1 MLVSERRIAADSATA
16 RAPTV
21 PGRSA
26 PYPYST
32 GRLVTHVF
40 RQAHALRLR
49 CLRPHRRGPR
59 GVTYDTVLATRRLGG
74 RRRGVARGSPPP
86 HRVVARGSERRSL
99 ARPRAPCRLAGGAGR
114 AGILD
119 VQARGRRETAWP
131 RERPTE

>member
-86 HRVVARGSERRSL
+86 HRVVARGSERPSR
-99 ARPRAPCRLAGGAGR
+99 ARQWSWSSC
-114 AGILD
+114 
-119 VQARGRRETAWP
+119 TAWRSP
-131 RERPTE
+131 RPTVGSVSPTCRRGATR

>member
-1 MLVSERRIAADSATA
+1 MLVSERGIAADSATA

-21 PGRSA
+21 LGRSA

-49 CLRPHRRGPR
+49 CMRPHRRGPR

-74 RRRGVARGSPPP
+74 RGRGVARGCRPP
-86 HRVVARGSERRSL
+86 HRVVASGSERSL
-99 ARPRAPCRLAGGAGR
+99 ARPRAPRRLAGGAGR

-119 VQARGRRETAWP
+119 VQARGRRVTA
-131 RERPTE
+131 